1 MRRIL
6 VRAALGLCIGVA
18 VLSVPVLAQWTGEIA
33 GGYVWQNYTGNQ
45 NVFITQY
52 GLRPGWVL
60 DNFDLAYAPKAGA
73 TQTFG
78 VQASGFGGAEPDQ
91 HGSIFFNASGGWRFA
106 LNYDR
111 QFSFFSVPGGS
122 FNYQNDQ
129 WAFRRWKGS
138 VVWDGWSAAKLTLNL
153 RYTARSGYSYRP
165 FFGMATQYAMKDN
178 FDQTMKEAAFRIET
192 KTLPVYLSFEQ
203 SYARYDR
210 EDRWS
215 PASPYSLYG
224 APTNWLV
231 GLDTPR
237 QDKTNVPASRLIA
250 SYRNDWVDV
259 SGSFLYAKADMT
271 SSGTRT
277 AIFDLQKGTVGQAQ
291 YIDSLIGSASQDTRA
306 ANVDVAV
313 KLGAGWSVS
322 LAGDYRDATQDAN
335 LFGANSIKFGRPGGN
350 WVTISQQMTDQGFF
364 DVKDTLGRLEIT
376 KKGNGWSAWGGYQTL
391 SRDVSYGNL
400 TADPNTK
407 RTGDGWFVG
416 GSWARTPALQVDAEY
431 QHGTFEQYVFRT
443 DPDLAQRF
451 TFHLNSRLGGGWQI
465 GARARWE
472 QTTNPAN
479 ISNLRR
485 QTQGA
490 GVTAA
495 WANKS
500 GTAGF
505 GITAD
510 SLSVKARTNTLLPAG
525 LTRVPWVSAYDIDVL
540 AIGAN
545 GHIKVGKVYFDADL
559 AYLRN
564 SSQNQPVTGWNGGVK
579 AAVDVFKNGQVIFF
593 GQYRSYVE
601 EWDALSLDNY
611 YMRRYGVS
619 LRWRF

>member
-1 MRRIL
+1 MRRSLIG
-6 VRAALGLCIGVA
+6 AALGLCIGA
-18 VLSVPVLAQWTGEIA
+18 AALSVPVLAQWTGEIG
-33 GGYVWQNYTGNQ
+33 GGYVWQTYAGNQ
-45 NVFITQY
+45 NVFISQY
-52 GLRPGWVL
+52 GLRPGWAL
-60 DNFDLAYAPKAGA
+60 DNFELAYAPKEGA
-73 TQTFG
+73 APTFG
-78 VQASGFGGAEPDQ
+78 VQANGFGGAEPDQ

-122 FNYQNDQ
+122 FAYQNDQ
-129 WAFRRWKGS
+129 WAVQRWKGS
-138 VVWDGWSAAKLTLNL
+138 VIWDGWSAAKLTLNL
-153 RYTARSGYSYRP
+153 RYTERSGYSYRP
-165 FFGMATQYAMKDN
+165 FFGMAQQYAMKDN
-178 FDQTMKEAAFRIET
+178 YDQTMKEAAFRIET

-203 SYARYDR
+203 SYARYER

-215 PASPYSLYG
+215 PASPYPLYG
-224 APTNWLV
+224 LPPNWLA

-237 QDKTNVPASRLIA
+237 QDKTNVPTSRLIA
-250 SYRNDWVDV
+250 SYRNDTVDV

-271 SSGTRT
+271 SGGTRT
-277 AIFDLQKGTVGQAQ
+277 ATFDLQKGSVGQAQ

-306 ANVDVAV
+306 ANVDAAV
-313 KLGAGWSVS
+313 KLGAGWSLS
-322 LAGDYRDATQDAN
+322 LAGDYRDATQDAD
-335 LFGANSIKFGRPGGN
+335 LFGTSTIRFGQPGGSWN
-350 WVTISQQMTDQGFF
+350 VISQQLTDQGFF
-364 DVKDTLGRLEIT
+364 DVKDTSGRLEIT
-376 KKGNGWSAWGGYQTL
+376 KRGNGWSAWGGYQAL

-400 TADPNTK
+400 SVDPSVK

-416 GSWARTPALQVDAEY
+416 GSWSRTPVLQVDAEY
-431 QHGTFEQYVFRT
+431 QHGTFEQFVFRT

-451 TFHLNSRLGGGWQI
+451 TFRLNSRLGGGWQL

-472 QTTNPAN
+472 QATNPAD

-495 WANKS
+495 WANKTGS
-500 GTAGF
+500 AGF
-505 GITAD
+505 GFTAD
-510 SLSVKARTNTLLPAG
+510 TLSVKARTNTFLPAG
-525 LTRVPWVSAYDIDVL
+525 DTRVPWVSVYDIDVL

-545 GHIKVGKVYFDADL
+545 GHLQVGKVYLDADL

-564 SSQNQPVTGWNGGVK
+564 SSDNQPVTGWTGGVK

-601 EWDALSLDNY
+601 GWDVLSLNNY
-611 YMRRYGVS
+611 YVRRYGVS